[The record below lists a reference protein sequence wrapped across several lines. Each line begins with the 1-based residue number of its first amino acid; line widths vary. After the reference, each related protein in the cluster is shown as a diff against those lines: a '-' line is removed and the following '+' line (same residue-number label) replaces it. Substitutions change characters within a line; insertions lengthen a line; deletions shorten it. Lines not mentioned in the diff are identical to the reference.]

1 MPATN
6 IRFTI
11 KSADFGSA
19 VAITAIVDGIWPQAG
34 SDACWMICQG
44 DRVRTFVGF
53 HGSADAEAVKAAV
66 TPFWMGSLVD
76 HSQPLEWLLSRG

>member
-6 IRFTI
+6 IRFTV

-19 VAITAIVDGIWPQAG
+19 VSVTAIVDGLWPQAG

-44 DRVRTFVGF
+44 DRVRTYVSFPAA
-53 HGSADAEAVKAAV
+53 ADAEAVKAAV
-66 TPFWMGSLVD
+66 TPYWMGSLID